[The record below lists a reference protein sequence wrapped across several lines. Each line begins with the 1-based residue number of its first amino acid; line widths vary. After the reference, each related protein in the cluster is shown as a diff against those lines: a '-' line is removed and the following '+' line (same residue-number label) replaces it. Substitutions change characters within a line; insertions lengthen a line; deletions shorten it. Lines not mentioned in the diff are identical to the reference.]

1 MWKFI
6 KVLTEGYS
14 SLVRLCLTKDVRDHD
29 KAAWNFDKSQ
39 AQQKLWQLIEPRNL
53 LFLAAKQAL
62 HFVILVTH
70 SLTDL
75 QLVQIVYDVKDI
87 LLLEISHGA

>member
-1 MWKFI
+1 MGP
-6 KVLTEGYS
+6 VGTG
-14 SLVRLCLTKDVRDHD
+14 
-29 KAAWNFDKSQ
+29 
-39 AQQKLWQLIEPRNL
+39 
-53 LFLAAKQAL
+53 FLAAKQAL
-62 HFVILVTH
+62 HFVILVTN